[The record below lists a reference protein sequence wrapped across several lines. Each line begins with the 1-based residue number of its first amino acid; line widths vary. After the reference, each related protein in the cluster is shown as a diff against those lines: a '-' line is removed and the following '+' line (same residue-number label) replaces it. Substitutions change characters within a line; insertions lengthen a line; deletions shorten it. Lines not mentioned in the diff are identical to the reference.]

1 MTLRLKRGIA
11 DSQQNTKLVFLR
23 TKYMKDIYVLKCD
36 FFTKVSC
43 GFLSPETM
51 EKIVR
56 TKQCRCKKN
65 VDIFPNIDQLKV

>member
-23 TKYMKDIYVLKCD
+23 TKYMKDIYVFKCD

-51 EKIVR
+51 EKNCQNQ
-56 TKQCRCKKN
+56 TMSLQEECRYL
-65 VDIFPNIDQLKV
+65 PQY